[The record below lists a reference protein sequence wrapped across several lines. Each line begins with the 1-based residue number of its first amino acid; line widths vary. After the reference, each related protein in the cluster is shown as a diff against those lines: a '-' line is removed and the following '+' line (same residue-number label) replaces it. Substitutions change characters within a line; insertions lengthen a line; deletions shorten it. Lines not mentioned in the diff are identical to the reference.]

1 MQGDEQYA
9 ECIISQ
15 SAVPLPT
22 VLHHSTTTTVLFAIP
37 CHPLSARAE
46 RIAHRSCGAG
56 PGSWAGH
63 SRRHDG
69 AGQGAAAGWDGPR
82 VGRGCCSQRNAEML
96 SVMPSKA

>member
-37 CHPLSARAE
+37 CHPLSARPGGTHTAVAE
-46 RIAHRSCGAG
+46 
-56 PGSWAGH
+56 PG
-63 SRRHDG
+63 RG
-69 AGQGAAAGWDGPR
+69 AGQVTAVAMMARGRGRPRAGTGRGWD
-82 VGRGCCSQRNAEML
+82 VAAVVNATQKCCL
-96 SVMPSKA
+96 